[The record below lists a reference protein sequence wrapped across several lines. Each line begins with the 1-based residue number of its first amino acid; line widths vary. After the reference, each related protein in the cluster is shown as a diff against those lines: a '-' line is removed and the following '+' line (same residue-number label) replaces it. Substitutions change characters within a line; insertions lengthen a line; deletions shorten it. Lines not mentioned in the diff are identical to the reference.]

1 MIGIMATKIISLGCR
16 RCGRPVVEYK
26 KQGSGGLVRI
36 LIDRI
41 QGPASLVQLK
51 QVGKKS
57 DLPPLTCGECGA
69 LIGTPTIYE
78 GKRLAFRLIKGSIK
92 RETGKT

>member
-1 MIGIMATKIISLGCR
+1 MIGTMATKIISLGCR
-16 RCGRPVVEYK
+16 QCDNPVVEYK

-41 QGPASLVQLK
+41 QGPASLATLK

-57 DLPPLTCGECGA
+57 DLPPLTCGECAA
-69 LIGTPTIYE
+69 LIGVPTIYE
-78 GKRLAFRLIKGSIK
+78 GKRFAFRLIKGSFKKI
-92 RETGKT
+92 TS

>member
-1 MIGIMATKIISLGCR
+1 MIGIMATKIISLSCR
-16 RCGRPVVEYK
+16 QCGRTVVEYK

-41 QGPASLVQLK
+41 QGPTSLVQLK

-57 DLPPLTCGECGA
+57 ELPPLTCRECGA

-78 GKRLAFRLIKGSIK
+78 GKRLAFRLVKGTFK
-92 RETGKT
+92 KELGKT

>member
-1 MIGIMATKIISLGCR
+1 MATKIISLSCR
-16 RCGRPVVEYK
+16 QCGNLVVEYK

-41 QGPASLVQLK
+41 QGPAVLHPLK

-57 DLPPLTCGECGA
+57 DLPPLTCRECGA

-78 GKRLAFRLIKGSIK
+78 GKRLAFRLVKGSFKKISS
-92 RETGKT
+92 

>member
-1 MIGIMATKIISLGCR
+1 MATKILSLSCR
-16 RCGRPVVEYK
+16 HCDTIVVEYK

-41 QGPASLVQLK
+41 QGPAALHPLK

-57 DLPPLTCGECGA
+57 DLPPLTCRECGA
-69 LIGTPTIYE
+69 LIGTPTIYA
-78 GKRLAFRLIKGSIK
+78 GKRLAFRLVKGSFKKISS
-92 RETGKT
+92 

>member
-1 MIGIMATKIISLGCR
+1 MIEIMATKIISLSCR
-16 RCGRPVVEYK
+16 QCDNPVIKYK

-41 QGPASLVQLK
+41 QGPASLLQLK
-51 QVGKKS
+51 QIGKKS
-57 DLPPLTCGECGA
+57 DLPPLTCGECTA

-78 GKRLAFRLIKGSIK
+78 GNRLAFRLIKGSFK
-92 RETGKT
+92 KTST